1 MGLGGVSGPTMAV
14 GVAPPPAP
22 GFYSSPS
29 TMTSFSSPSKEM
41 AVSSAAP
48 ALAMFCRSSIGVP
61 DLPYKLDGPATD
73 TLRTLW
79 SLELGR
85 RWESIPPLRAGA
97 WGPSAAEHPLMPWS
111 FMYLRPRRFSD
122 KADYAPIL
130 DSATLGGG
138 LDDVVDSRP
147 GEAPVA
153 EMEYRDPVG
162 PEEPTLDRAD
172 PAQAFVWGAGPRVL
186 SQSVGG

>member
-1 MGLGGVSGPTMAV
+1 MGHKSASGPSTRIRCGGSYSVPCQGSNDSLSWHGWGVVMGLGGVSGPTMAV

-130 DSATLGGG
+130 DSTRL
-138 LDDVVDSRP
+138 
-147 GEAPVA
+147 E
-153 EMEYRDPVG
+153 
-162 PEEPTLDRAD
+162 T
-172 PAQAFVWGAGPRVL
+172 F
-186 SQSVGG
+186 